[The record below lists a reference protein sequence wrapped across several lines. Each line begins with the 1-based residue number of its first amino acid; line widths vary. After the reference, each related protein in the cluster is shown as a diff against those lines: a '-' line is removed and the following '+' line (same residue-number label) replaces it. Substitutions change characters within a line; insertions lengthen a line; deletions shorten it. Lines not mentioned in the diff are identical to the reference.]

1 MSKTTIFSAYNQTKK
16 ALKDAGIT
24 PANFEAKQI
33 IRYVTGYKDSEILTR
48 YNEQLSPLKQTALNA
63 IVNRRLSHYPLQYIL
78 GEWSFYGLDFY
89 VGEGVLIP
97 RADTEILVETAIDFL
112 KDKKGA
118 AALDLCSGSGCIAVA
133 ISKNT
138 DTQVDAVE
146 KYGEAFEYLEKN
158 IKRNNANVNPILADI
173 FDYVPDKK
181 YDLIVSNPP
190 YVSAAGMGIIDEEN
204 AHEPDSALY
213 GGEDG
218 LIFYHIIAKRYKAF
232 IKRGGMLA
240 VEIGF
245 DQKESVSK
253 IFKLNGY
260 KDVQV
265 KKDYGGNDRVV
276 FGTVEE
282 I

>member
-1 MSKTTIFSAYNQTKK
+1 MSKTTIFSAYNQVKK

-33 IRYVTGYKDSEILTR
+33 IRYVTGYKDSEILSR

-63 IVNRRLSHYPLQYIL
+63 IVNRRLQHYPLQYIL
-78 GEWSFYGLDFY
+78 GEWSFFGYDFY

-97 RADTEILVETAIDFL
+97 RADTEILVETALDFL
-112 KDKKGA
+112 KDKTDA
-118 AALDLCSGSGCIAVA
+118 AVLDLCAGSGCIGIV
-133 ISKNT
+133 INKKT
-138 DTQVDAVE
+138 EIPVDAVE
-146 KYGEAFEYLEKN
+146 KYSNAFEYLEKN
-158 IKRNNANVNPILADI
+158 IKRNKANVNPILADV
-173 FDYVPDKK
+173 FDFSPDKK

-190 YVSAAGMGIIDEEN
+190 YVSAAGLDIVDEET

-218 LIFYHIIAKRYKAF
+218 LIFYHTIAKRYKEF
-232 IKRGGMLA
+232 LKMGGMLA

-245 DQKESVSK
+245 DQKDSVTK
-253 IFKLNGY
+253 ILKLNGY
-260 KDVQV
+260 KNVGV

-276 FGTVEE
+276 FGTVE
-282 I
+282 